1 MLLNRTVADFLA
13 SHPSR
18 KTALFG
24 SASLPVTP
32 TVDPSSF
39 RGLTNFRH
47 VRIQENGIQP
57 KNPQIIQLKEANH
70 HFFSLFNL
78 CLVEL
83 KTLELSPEKKNGLGT
98 SWHLLVT
105 SKAGVLRPKS
115 LRFPDFIGF
124 GTHQLALN
132 LLIDFQLLHEDSQLI
147 LLCGQGLFRK
157 QKNKKQQKKQQLP
170 TKCMFHIHPFLFL
183 GGENLQKKKTTRKK
197 SNAENK
203 PASSPDWANPWL
215 KITKRA

>member
-1 MLLNRTVADFLA
+1 M
-13 SHPSR
+13 
-18 KTALFG
+18 
-24 SASLPVTP
+24 
-32 TVDPSSF
+32 
-39 RGLTNFRH
+39 
-47 VRIQENGIQP
+47 
-57 KNPQIIQLKEANH
+57 
-70 HFFSLFNL
+70 

-83 KTLELSPEKKNGLGT
+83 KPWNFPWKPRKKKTGLGT

-105 SKAGVLRPKS
+105 SKAGVFRPKS
-115 LRFPDFIGF
+115 LRLPDFIGF

-147 LLCGQGLFRK
+147 LLCGQGLSE
-157 QKNKKQQKKQQLP
+157 NKKQQRKPAVANEMHVSYSSFPFFGGGNLRKK
-170 TKCMFHIHPFLFL
+170 T
-183 GGENLQKKKTTRKK
+183 TTRKK